1 MKGISDNVPLVK
13 VVVPK
18 NQSHSF
24 ITQGSPDT
32 MVSHDFVLG
41 FSGFRKESRK
51 GEEEWLISG
60 SDAFVVFM
68 LSAGNGE
75 SELLGGDP
83 WVAAL

>member
-41 FSGFRKESRK
+41 FSGFRKESGKVKRN
-51 GEEEWLISG
+51 
-60 SDAFVVFM
+60 D
-68 LSAGNGE
+68 
-75 SELLGGDP
+75 
-83 WVAAL
+83 

>member
-1 MKGISDNVPLVK
+1 MQFLSSHVRCCELKFDQTYYCVFMKGISDNVPLVK

-51 GEEEWLISG
+51 GEEE
-60 SDAFVVFM
+60 
-68 LSAGNGE
+68 
-75 SELLGGDP
+75 
-83 WVAAL
+83 